1 MHFEIL
7 CNKMV
12 FSQKNIPRK
21 KKKKTQ
27 VKGYWECLL
36 KTKGMTQNY
45 VHSPVNILSKKRQ

>member
-12 FSQKNIPRK
+12 FSQKKKNPT

-27 VKGYWECLL
+27 VKGYREYLL

-45 VHSPVNILSKKRQ
+45 TMCTAQ

>member
-12 FSQKNIPRK
+12 FSQKNIPR

-45 VHSPVNILSKKRQ
+45 TMYTAQ